1 MMDKLLTIRK
11 FSVSEEEATRSRE
24 ALIAYINQSEY
35 GKWVVNNFAD
45 LSSTNKLTFIKGMN
59 EVLPYVSNRENF
71 ISNIKSSMKEH
82 HCRHLALDCWVNDL
96 MAADDEDRI
105 LSDEGFEA
113 LKQKYEKEIDA
124 ILEDISC
131 QYSTGEN
138 TNISDDLNL
147 DSAEVTNLSFN

>member
-1 MMDKLLTIRK
+1 
-11 FSVSEEEATRSRE
+11 
-24 ALIAYINQSEY
+24 
-35 GKWVVNNFAD
+35 
-45 LSSTNKLTFIKGMN
+45 
-59 EVLPYVSNRENF
+59 
-71 ISNIKSSMKEH
+71 MKEH